1 MRYVHACEVT
11 DAQRLA
17 VRGSP
22 LDAFGDAV
30 LVWANEG
37 DLCTKGIRVA

>member
-1 MRYVHACEVT
+1 VRYVHACEVT

-22 LDAFGDAV
+22 LYAFGDAV